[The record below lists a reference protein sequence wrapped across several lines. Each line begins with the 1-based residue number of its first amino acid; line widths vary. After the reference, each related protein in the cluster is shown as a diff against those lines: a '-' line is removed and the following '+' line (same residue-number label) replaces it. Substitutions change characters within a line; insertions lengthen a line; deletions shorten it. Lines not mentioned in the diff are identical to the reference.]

1 MFISQGFFQ
10 PYSLSFGFSFSGL
23 SLLVIEFPKVI
34 YDLLI
39 FFCKKLSFKEISNIW
54 SFIFFSSFLIS
65 FKNFP
70 RNFIANILHLGFA
83 FLAGSDVEILSIF
96 YWK

>member
-23 SLLVIEFPKVI
+23 FLLVIEFPKVI

-39 FFCKKLSFKEISNIW
+39 FFTILLFREILNIW
-54 SFIFFSSFLIS
+54 SFIAFSSFLFS
-65 FKNFP
+65 FKIFSQ
-70 RNFIANILHLGFA
+70 NFIASILHLGFA
-83 FLAGSDVEILSIF
+83 FLADSDVEMITEIMCF
-96 YWK
+96 

>member
-39 FFCKKLSFKEISNIW
+39 FFTILSFKEILNIL
-54 SFIFFSSFLIS
+54 SFIVFSSFLIS
-65 FKNFP
+65 FKFFSQ
-70 RNFIANILHLGFA
+70 NFIASILHLGFA
-83 FLAGSDVEILSIF
+83 FLADSDVEILSII